1 MGSDFCCE
9 KRTVNNS
16 IQSFAPSNEQ
26 EIPPHKFI
34 STNDSYFEEI
44 ESKYNVLTYINLIDY
59 INLLENY
66 TIETAT
72 LPFSGNIKTEYSGKD
87 AFLSKQMSV
96 DEFQSFIENKIF
108 KHPVVIYKLN
118 EISNT
123 ICKDNLLEIYKSLNK
138 KLIQFDKENNNNN
151 NNNNNRI
158 KKYNILAFG
167 VLFCNG
173 KNISK
178 IKNIFEIFKN
188 KTTNN
193 LEKNSNEFN
202 DFILSLCL
210 IPAYCTIY
218 SRNKLNDNY
227 NNELG
232 DFNTELLKKIL
243 DASELKDSVNLCK
256 IVIDKIYEGENV
268 SYEKWENLFNDEEN
282 GIGFILCPKG
292 IRNLLEKNNV

>member
-1 MGSDFCCE
+1 MGKLCNKRKKLALNDDIDVETEIKIKKYKSSFDKEFSKLESIYNYLTFITFKDFVFVLNKFSLE
-9 KRTVNNS
+9 NAVN
-16 IQSFAPSNEQ
+16 
-26 EIPPHKFI
+26 
-34 STNDSYFEEI
+34 EED
-44 ESKYNVLTYINLIDY
+44 YNNKELNFDKILIDS
-59 INLLENY
+59 IS
-66 TIETAT
+66 I
-72 LPFSGNIKTEYSGKD
+72 
-87 AFLSKQMSV
+87 

-151 NNNNNRI
+151 NNNNRI

-167 VLFCNG
+167 VLFCSG
-173 KNISK
+173 TNISK

-202 DFILSLCL
+202 DFILTLCL

-218 SRNKLNDNY
+218 SRNKLNESY

-232 DFNTELLKKIL
+232 DFDTELLKKIL

-256 IVIDKIYEGENV
+256 IVCEKIFENENV
-268 SYEKWENLFNDEEN
+268 NYEKWENLFVDEEN
-282 GIGFILCPKG
+282 GIGFILSPKG
-292 IRNLLEKNNV
+292 IRNMLEKNNV

>member
-1 MGSDFCCE
+1 MGKLCNKRKKLALNDDIDVETEIKIKKYKSSFDKEFSKLESIYNYLTFITFKDFVFVLNKFSLE
-9 KRTVNNS
+9 NAVN
-16 IQSFAPSNEQ
+16 
-26 EIPPHKFI
+26 
-34 STNDSYFEEI
+34 EED
-44 ESKYNVLTYINLIDY
+44 YNNKELNFDKILIDS
-59 INLLENY
+59 IS
-66 TIETAT
+66 I
-72 LPFSGNIKTEYSGKD
+72 
-87 AFLSKQMSV
+87 

-232 DFNTELLKKIL
+232 DFDTELLKKIL
-243 DASELKDSVNLCK
+243 DASELKDSVNLSK
-256 IVIDKIYEGENV
+256 IVIDKIFDSENV
-268 SYEKWENLFNDEEN
+268 SYEKWESLFNDEEN

>member
-1 MGSDFCCE
+1 MGKLCNKRKKLGLNDDIDPEVEIKIKKYKSTYDKEFSKLESIYNYLTFITFKDFIYVLNKYSLE
-9 KRTVNNS
+9 TAVN
-16 IQSFAPSNEQ
+16 
-26 EIPPHKFI
+26 
-34 STNDSYFEEI
+34 EED
-44 ESKYNVLTYINLIDY
+44 YNNKELNFDNILID
-59 INLLENY
+59 
-66 TIETAT
+66 
-72 LPFSGNIKTEYSGKD
+72 NISI
-87 AFLSKQMSV
+87 

-151 NNNNNRI
+151 NNNNRI

-193 LEKNSNEFN
+193 LEKNSYEFN

-232 DFNTELLKKIL
+232 DFDTDLLKKIL
-243 DASELKDSVNLCK
+243 DASELKDSVNLSK
-256 IVIDKIYEGENV
+256 IVIDKIFDSENV
-268 SYEKWENLFNDEEN
+268 GYEKWENLFNDEEN

>member
-1 MGSDFCCE
+1 MGNFCNKLKISDEINTE
-9 KRTVNNS
+9 K
-16 IQSFAPSNEQ
+16 
-26 EIPPHKFI
+26 EIKI
-34 STNDSYFEEI
+34 KNYSSTYDKEF
-44 ESKYNVLTYINLIDY
+44 SKLETNYNYLNLITFNDFIY
-59 INLLENY
+59 VLNQFNLNN
-66 TIETAT
+66 AT
-72 LPFSGNIKTEYSGKD
+72 LDVDYNNIKLSFDYSNILKD
-87 AFLSKQMSV
+87 EISFDL
-96 DEFQSFIENKIF
+96 FQSFVENKIL
-108 KHPVVIYKLN
+108 KHPKILVKRTN
-118 EISNT
+118 ENLSNLF
-123 ICKDNLLEIYKSLNK
+123 KDNLLEIYKSLNK

-202 DFILSLCL
+202 DFIITLCL

-218 SRNKLNDNY
+218 SRNKLNESY

-232 DFNTELLKKIL
+232 DFDTELLKKIL

-256 IVIDKIYEGENV
+256 IVCEKIFENENV
-268 SYEKWENLFNDEEN
+268 NYEKWENLFVDEEN
-282 GIGFILCPKG
+282 GIGFILSPKG
-292 IRNLLEKNNV
+292 IRNMLEKNNV

>member
-1 MGSDFCCE
+1 MGKLCNKRKKLALNDDIDVETEIKIKKYKSSFDKEFSKLESIYNYLTFITFKDFVFVLNKFSLE
-9 KRTVNNS
+9 NAVN
-16 IQSFAPSNEQ
+16 
-26 EIPPHKFI
+26 
-34 STNDSYFEEI
+34 EED
-44 ESKYNVLTYINLIDY
+44 YNNKELNFDKILID
-59 INLLENY
+59 
-66 TIETAT
+66 
-72 LPFSGNIKTEYSGKD
+72 NISI
-87 AFLSKQMSV
+87 

-167 VLFCNG
+167 VLFCSG
-173 KNISK
+173 TNISK

-202 DFILSLCL
+202 DFILTLCL

-218 SRNKLNDNY
+218 SRNKLNESY

-232 DFNTELLKKIL
+232 DFDTELLKKIL

-256 IVIDKIYEGENV
+256 IVCEKIFENENV
-268 SYEKWENLFNDEEN
+268 NYEKWENLFVDEN
-282 GIGFILCPKG
+282 GIGFILSPKG
-292 IRNLLEKNNV
+292 IRNMLEKNNV

>member
-1 MGSDFCCE
+1 MGKLCNKRKKLTLNDDIDVETEIKIKKYKSSFDKEFSKLESIYNYLTFITFKDFVFVLNKFSLE
-9 KRTVNNS
+9 NAVN
-16 IQSFAPSNEQ
+16 
-26 EIPPHKFI
+26 
-34 STNDSYFEEI
+34 EED
-44 ESKYNVLTYINLIDY
+44 YNNKELNFDKILIDS
-59 INLLENY
+59 IS
-66 TIETAT
+66 I
-72 LPFSGNIKTEYSGKD
+72 
-87 AFLSKQMSV
+87 

-151 NNNNNRI
+151 NNNRI

-202 DFILSLCL
+202 DFILTLCL

-218 SRNKLNDNY
+218 SRNKLNESY

-232 DFNTELLKKIL
+232 DFDTELIKKIL

-256 IVIDKIYEGENV
+256 IVCEKIFENENV
-268 SYEKWENLFNDEEN
+268 NYEKWENLFVDEEN
-282 GIGFILCPKG
+282 GIGFILSPKG
-292 IRNLLEKNNV
+292 IRNMLEKNNV

>member
-1 MGSDFCCE
+1 MGKLCNKRKKLALNDDIDVETEIKIKKYKSSFDKEFSKLESIYNYLTFITFKDFVFVLNKFSLE
-9 KRTVNNS
+9 NAVN
-16 IQSFAPSNEQ
+16 
-26 EIPPHKFI
+26 
-34 STNDSYFEEI
+34 EED
-44 ESKYNVLTYINLIDY
+44 YNNKELNFDKILIDS
-59 INLLENY
+59 IS
-66 TIETAT
+66 I
-72 LPFSGNIKTEYSGKD
+72 
-87 AFLSKQMSV
+87 

-151 NNNNNRI
+151 NNNNRI

-202 DFILSLCL
+202 DFILTLCL

-218 SRNKLNDNY
+218 SRNKLGNY
-227 NNELG
+227 TKELG
-232 DFNTELLKKIL
+232 QIQTDLLKQIL
-243 DASELKDSVNLCK
+243 EKSELKDSVNLYK
-256 IVIDKIYEGENV
+256 IIINKIFENKKEIDIY
-268 SYEKWENLFNDEEN
+268 KWKNLFENKEN
-282 GIGFILCPKG
+282 GIGFILNPKG
-292 IRNLLEKNNV
+292 IRNMIELNNV

>member
-1 MGSDFCCE
+1 MGKLCNKRKKLGLNDDIDPEVEIKIKKYKSTYDKEFSKLESIYNYLTFITFKDFIYVLNKYSLE
-9 KRTVNNS
+9 TAVN
-16 IQSFAPSNEQ
+16 
-26 EIPPHKFI
+26 
-34 STNDSYFEEI
+34 EED
-44 ESKYNVLTYINLIDY
+44 YNNKELNFDNILID
-59 INLLENY
+59 
-66 TIETAT
+66 
-72 LPFSGNIKTEYSGKD
+72 NISI
-87 AFLSKQMSV
+87 

-202 DFILSLCL
+202 DFILTLCL

-218 SRNKLNDNY
+218 SRNKLGNY
-227 NNELG
+227 TKELG
-232 DFNTELLKKIL
+232 QIQTDLLKQIL
-243 DASELKDSVNLCK
+243 EKSELKDSVNLYK
-256 IVIDKIYEGENV
+256 IIINKIFENKKEIDIY
-268 SYEKWENLFNDEEN
+268 KWKNLFENKEN
-282 GIGFILCPKG
+282 GIGFILNPKG
-292 IRNLLEKNNV
+292 IRNMIELNNV

>member
-1 MGSDFCCE
+1 MGKLCNKRKKLALNDDIDVETEIKIKKYKSSYDKEFYKLESIYNYLTFITFKDFVFVLNKFSLE
-9 KRTVNNS
+9 NAVN
-16 IQSFAPSNEQ
+16 
-26 EIPPHKFI
+26 
-34 STNDSYFEEI
+34 EED
-44 ESKYNVLTYINLIDY
+44 YNNKELNFDKILID
-59 INLLENY
+59 
-66 TIETAT
+66 
-72 LPFSGNIKTEYSGKD
+72 NISI
-87 AFLSKQMSV
+87 

-202 DFILSLCL
+202 DFILTLCL

-218 SRNKLNDNY
+218 SRNKLGNY
-227 NNELG
+227 TKELG
-232 DFNTELLKKIL
+232 QIQTDLLKQIL
-243 DASELKDSVNLCK
+243 EKSELKDSVNLYK
-256 IVIDKIYEGENV
+256 IIINKIFENKKEIDIYQW
-268 SYEKWENLFNDEEN
+268 KNLFENKEN
-282 GIGFILCPKG
+282 GIGFILNPKG
-292 IRNLLEKNNV
+292 IRNMIELNNV

>member
-1 MGSDFCCE
+1 MGNFCNKLKISDEINTE
-9 KRTVNNS
+9 K
-16 IQSFAPSNEQ
+16 
-26 EIPPHKFI
+26 EIKI
-34 STNDSYFEEI
+34 KNYSSTYDKEF
-44 ESKYNVLTYINLIDY
+44 SKLETNYNYLNLITFNDFIY
-59 INLLENY
+59 VLNQFNLNN
-66 TIETAT
+66 AT
-72 LPFSGNIKTEYSGKD
+72 LDVDYNNIKLSFDYSNILKD
-87 AFLSKQMSV
+87 EISFDL
-96 DEFQSFIENKIF
+96 FQSFIENKIF

-188 KTTNN
+188 KTKNN

-218 SRNKLNDNY
+218 SRNKLGNY
-227 NNELG
+227 TKELG
-232 DFNTELLKKIL
+232 QIQTDLLKQIL
-243 DASELKDSVNLCK
+243 EKSELKDSINLYK
-256 IVIDKIYEGENV
+256 IIINKIFNNKKEIDIYN
-268 SYEKWENLFNDEEN
+268 SKNSFEKEN
-282 GIGFILCPKG
+282 GIGFIFNPKG
-292 IRNLLEKNNV
+292 IRNMIELNNV

>member
-1 MGSDFCCE
+1 MGNFCNKLKISDEINTE
-9 KRTVNNS
+9 K
-16 IQSFAPSNEQ
+16 
-26 EIPPHKFI
+26 EIKI
-34 STNDSYFEEI
+34 KNYSSTYDKEF
-44 ESKYNVLTYINLIDY
+44 SKLETNYNYLNLITFNDFIY
-59 INLLENY
+59 VLNQFNLNN
-66 TIETAT
+66 AT
-72 LPFSGNIKTEYSGKD
+72 LDVDYNNIKLSFDYSNILKD
-87 AFLSKQMSV
+87 EISFDL
-96 DEFQSFIENKIF
+96 FQSFVENKIL
-108 KHPVVIYKLN
+108 KHPKILVKRTN
-118 EISNT
+118 ENLSNLF
-123 ICKDNLLEIYKSLNK
+123 KDNLLEIYKSLNK

-167 VLFCNG
+167 VLFCSG
-173 KNISK
+173 TNISK

-232 DFNTELLKKIL
+232 DFDTDLLKKIL

-256 IVIDKIYEGENV
+256 IVIDKIFDSENV
-268 SYEKWENLFNDEEN
+268 GYEKWESLFNDEEN

>member
-1 MGSDFCCE
+1 MGKLCNKRKKLTLNDDIDVETEIKIKKYKSSFDKEFSKLESIYNYLTFITFKDFVFVLNKFSLE
-9 KRTVNNS
+9 NAVN
-16 IQSFAPSNEQ
+16 
-26 EIPPHKFI
+26 
-34 STNDSYFEEI
+34 EED
-44 ESKYNVLTYINLIDY
+44 YNNKELNFDKILIDS
-59 INLLENY
+59 IS
-66 TIETAT
+66 I
-72 LPFSGNIKTEYSGKD
+72 
-87 AFLSKQMSV
+87 

-151 NNNNNRI
+151 NNNRI

-202 DFILSLCL
+202 DFILTLCL

-218 SRNKLNDNY
+218 SRNKLGNY
-227 NNELG
+227 TKELG
-232 DFNTELLKKIL
+232 QIQTDLLKQIL
-243 DASELKDSVNLCK
+243 EKSELKDSVNLYK
-256 IVIDKIYEGENV
+256 IIINKIFENKKEIDIY
-268 SYEKWENLFNDEEN
+268 KWKNLFENKEN
-282 GIGFILCPKG
+282 GIGFILNPKG
-292 IRNLLEKNNV
+292 IRNMIELNNV

>member
-1 MGSDFCCE
+1 MGNFCNKLKISDEINTE
-9 KRTVNNS
+9 KEIKIKNYSSTYDKEFS
-16 IQSFAPSNEQ
+16 KLESN
-26 EIPPHKFI
+26 
-34 STNDSYFEEI
+34 
-44 ESKYNVLTYINLIDY
+44 YNYLNLITFNDFIY
-59 INLLENY
+59 VLNQFNLNN
-66 TIETAT
+66 AT
-72 LPFSGNIKTEYSGKD
+72 LDVDYNNIKLSFDYSNILKD
-87 AFLSKQMSV
+87 EISFDL
-96 DEFQSFIENKIF
+96 FQSFIENKIL
-108 KHPVVIYKLN
+108 KHPKILLKKTNENLN
-118 EISNT
+118 NLF
-123 ICKDNLLEIYKSLNK
+123 KDNLLEIYKSLNK

-202 DFILSLCL
+202 DFILTLCL

-218 SRNKLNDNY
+218 SRNKL
-227 NNELG
+227 
-232 DFNTELLKKIL
+232 L

-256 IVIDKIYEGENV
+256 IVCEKIFENENV
-268 SYEKWENLFNDEEN
+268 NYEKWENLFVDEEN
-282 GIGFILCPKG
+282 GIGFILSPKG
-292 IRNLLEKNNV
+292 IRNMLEKNNV

>member
-1 MGSDFCCE
+1 MGKLCNKRKKLALNDDIDVETEIKIKKYKSSFDKEFSKLESIYNYLTFITFKDFVFVLNKFSLE
-9 KRTVNNS
+9 NAVN
-16 IQSFAPSNEQ
+16 
-26 EIPPHKFI
+26 
-34 STNDSYFEEI
+34 EED
-44 ESKYNVLTYINLIDY
+44 YNNKELNFDKILIDS
-59 INLLENY
+59 IS
-66 TIETAT
+66 I
-72 LPFSGNIKTEYSGKD
+72 
-87 AFLSKQMSV
+87 

-173 KNISK
+173 TNISK

-202 DFILSLCL
+202 DFILTLCL

-218 SRNKLNDNY
+218 SRNKLGNY
-227 NNELG
+227 TKELG
-232 DFNTELLKKIL
+232 QIQTDLLKQIL
-243 DASELKDSVNLCK
+243 EKSELKDSVNLYK
-256 IVIDKIYEGENV
+256 IIINKIFENKKEIDIY
-268 SYEKWENLFNDEEN
+268 KWKNLFENKEN
-282 GIGFILCPKG
+282 GIGFILNPKG
-292 IRNLLEKNNV
+292 IRNMIELNNV